1 MKILITGGNGYVG
14 RTLARLL
21 YDDHDVT
28 VYDSIRFG
36 EVRFDPAEL
45 DRFRFVEGD
54 ITDGAA
60 TAAAFADAAP
70 DVVVHLAAIHYI
82 PECESFP
89 VLTTSTNVTG
99 TVSVLAAAPEGCR
112 VVFASSGAVYRP
124 DTEPHDE
131 VDSAVVPEDV
141 YGWSKL
147 QGEQWVH
154 HMAASRD
161 VPGVV
166 VRLFNAV
173 GPGETNP
180 HLFPEVVAQ
189 LKAGR
194 RTLDLGNLTSK
205 RDYIHVRDIAD
216 GFAACALSGSV
227 DPGEVVTVN
236 LGTSVVHSADE
247 VLEMVREAS
256 GIDFVVNQ
264 DPARMRPVDRPVLRA
279 RIDRIEE
286 RFGWTPKRDVPQAID
301 ELWADPDVP
310 AAMIDQY
317 RS

>member
-14 RTLARLL
+14 RTLTRLL

-28 VYDSIRFG
+28 VLDSVRYG
-36 EVRFDPAEL
+36 EVRFRDDER
-45 DRFRFVEGD
+45 DRFSFVVGD
-54 ITDGAA
+54 ITDGEA
-60 TAAAFADAAP
+60 TSATLAEVSP
-70 DVVVHLAAIHYI
+70 DVIVHLAAIHYI

-99 TVSVLAAAPEGCR
+99 TVSILSGAPKGCR

-131 VDSAVVPEDV
+131 VTSAVGPSDV

-147 QGEQWVH
+147 QGEEWMRYFAEDRGV
-154 HMAASRD
+154 A
-161 VPGVV
+161 GVV

-194 RTLDLGNLTSK
+194 RTLQLGNLTSR

-216 GFAACALSGSV
+216 GFAACALAGAV
-227 DPGEVVTVN
+227 APGEIRTVN
-236 LGTSVVHSADE
+236 LGTSVDHSAE
-247 VLEMVREAS
+247 EILEMVRTAS
-256 GIDFVVNQ
+256 GIDFVVEQ
-264 DPARMRPVDRPVLRA
+264 DAARLRPVDRPMLRA
-279 RIDRIEE
+279 SIDRIDEH
-286 RFGWTPKRDVPQAID
+286 FGWTPKRDVPQAID

-310 AAMIDQY
+310 QAMIDQY